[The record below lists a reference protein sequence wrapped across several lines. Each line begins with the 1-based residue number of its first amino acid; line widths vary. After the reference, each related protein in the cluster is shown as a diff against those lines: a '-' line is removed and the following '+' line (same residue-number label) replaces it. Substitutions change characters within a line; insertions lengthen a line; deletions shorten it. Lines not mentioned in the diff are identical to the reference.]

1 MSLHLSA
8 SSNAKLTSKR
18 LAEDD
23 DDPWAQ
29 FYRGGWGA
37 NNGVVL
43 EDIPFLPIR
52 SPLDQ
57 TVVVVRNCYWTVRS
71 WIDGRLSEM
80 ATLMERR
87 EGKAIVNS
95 NHLVIYGSPGIG
107 KTTMLSYLLLSY
119 MERKE
124 PCAFHAI
131 GSSSAY
137 LFVETGCYEV
147 EPSLLFKLKFLKP
160 LFIALDSADHHPF
173 PPELVHVRSAVI
185 ALATPPRSA
194 RYDLIRQEALNLFFF
209 VVPPVGE
216 KEKDNYNVGLD
227 KHRKV
232 ALDVLGPG
240 TTIGDLE
247 IDGGA
252 AYGEPVKSV
261 STGGHTGPVEP
272 GASSTSSTG
281 SMTSHRAI
289 KQLGNA
295 LFELEPNETYSV
307 DEIYDLLGPSFRQLL
322 RPQPAKKDGLLALL
336 GLDPTTALGSAA
348 QLTRMLQEAEV
359 GEEAQWKGF
368 DRLLFILPTPG
379 ITQPTPSGPAAVLCC
394 PTRLLRALLR
404 LAVMQRDST
413 AALKLAQCL
422 AHSPQLAGVGFEVA
436 AFRTLAQLDI
446 DLVVTPVTGQS
457 PINLPKRLTLGEW
470 DPVNSELDDS
480 SDGLFV
486 LPPRFASLDG
496 VALIDQGR
504 TLLLF
509 QVTLSRPH
517 EVVSEGI
524 EKVIERVPADTKIKR
539 FIFVFIGDTLDRVKG
554 LANVDR
560 ATFKDIALVPVPAA
574 AEPIRKTRQGKI
586 KQRSVT
592 LERAYLLL
600 NVNEVVRTLQPLMD
614 SPPIQ
619 QRATFF

>member
-1 MSLHLSA
+1 
-8 SSNAKLTSKR
+8 
-18 LAEDD
+18 
-23 DDPWAQ
+23 
-29 FYRGGWGA
+29 
-37 NNGVVL
+37 
-43 EDIPFLPIR
+43 
-52 SPLDQ
+52 
-57 TVVVVRNCYWTVRS
+57 
-71 WIDGRLSEM
+71 M
-80 ATLMERR
+80 ATLMERG

-95 NHLVIYGSPGIG
+95 NHLVIYGSPG
-107 KTTMLSYLLLSY
+107 
-119 MERKE
+119 
-124 PCAFHAI
+124 I

-160 LFIALDSADHHPF
+160 LFIALDSAVHHPF
-173 PPELVHVRSAVI
+173 PRELVHIRSAVV
-185 ALATPPRSA
+185 ALATPPSSA
-194 RYDLIRQEALNLFFF
+194 RYDLIRKEAPNPFFF

-216 KEKDNYNVGLD
+216 KEKDNYKVLQLAFPLSVGID

-232 ALDVLGPG
+232 ALGALGPG
-240 TTIGDLE
+240 TTIGNLD

-261 STGGHTGPVEP
+261 STGGDSGPVES

-281 SMTSHRAI
+281 STTSRRAI

-295 LFELEPNETYSV
+295 LFELEPNETYSA

-322 RPQPAKKDGLLALL
+322 RLQPAKKDGLLTLL
-336 GLDPTTALGSAA
+336 GLNPNTALESAA
-348 QLTRMLQEAEV
+348 QLTRMLQGPEV

-368 DRLLFILPTPG
+368 HRLLFILPAPG

-394 PTRLLRALLR
+394 PTRLLRAFLR

-413 AALKLAQCL
+413 AALELAQCL
-422 AHSPQLAGVGFEVA
+422 AHSPQLAGVVFEVA

-457 PINLPKRLTLGEW
+457 PINLPKRLPLGEW
-470 DPVNSELDDS
+470 DPVNSELDDLL
-480 SDGLFV
+480 DGLFV

-524 EKVIERVPADTKIKR
+524 EKVVQRVPADTKIKR

-560 ATFKDIALVPVPAA
+560 ATFKDIALAPVPAA
-574 AEPIRKTRQGKI
+574 AEPIRRTRQGKI

-619 QRATFF
+619 QSATFS